1 VIEVRFTDRDQ
12 RTKML
17 QIVVGINILISL
29 LCLYVAWRVW
39 KLRRA
44 LAIAADVVASFER
57 NTYLTLHGAPQAIY
71 NGQLGVSGLRDRY
84 QQLDRQLEQ
93 VQQVLTV
100 LALLQRI
107 LRFGVRQ
114 RAASRLSTSA
124 SGVAASEQQ
133 DAVATKRRARR
144 SKRLRR

>member
-1 VIEVRFTDRDQ
+1 
-12 RTKML
+12 ML
-17 QIVVGINILISL
+17 QIVIGINILISL

-44 LAIAADVVASFER
+44 LAIAANVVASFER

-71 NGQLGVSGLRDRY
+71 NGQLGVRGLRERY
-84 QQLDRQLEQ
+84 QQLDRQLQQ
-93 VQQVLTV
+93 VQQALTV
-100 LALLQRI
+100 LTLLQRV

-114 RAASRLSTSA
+114 RTASRRSQTA
-124 SGVAASEQQ
+124 SGTAASEQQ
-133 DAVATKRRARR
+133 EAVNTKRRTRR

>member
-1 VIEVRFTDRDQ
+1 
-12 RTKML
+12 ML
-17 QIVVGINILISL
+17 QIVVGINILISV

-39 KLRRA
+39 TLRRA

-57 NTYLTLHGAPQAIY
+57 STYLTLHGAPQAIY
-71 NGQLGVSGLRDRY
+71 NGQLGVRGLRERY
-84 QQLDRQLEQ
+84 QQLDRQLQQ
-93 VQQVLTV
+93 VQQALTI

-124 SGVAASEQQ
+124 SDAASEQQ
-133 DAVATKRRARR
+133 DAVATTRRARR
-144 SKRLRR
+144 SKRLRRYSSKR